1 MKVLVTGSSGF
12 VGKNVVSTLRN
23 LSNVDVLLFDRDDSL
38 EVLESHAKVCD
49 FVVHLAG
56 INRPKNVSEFKDGNV
71 TLTATLCEF
80 LVKHDNCVPIIITS
94 SIQAELENDYGKSKR
109 EGEDVLLKY
118 AKENNA
124 QAIIYRLTN
133 LFGKWSRPFY
143 NSVVATWCHLIAR
156 GEEIEISNPNH
167 ILTLV
172 YIDDLVHEFLSHIN
186 ATHETNDSMYYDVKI
201 THDIT
206 LSDLASVLKS
216 FKNNRDTLLVADF
229 SDLLT
234 KKLYSTYLSYLPSD
248 SFAYDVVSHVDNR
261 GSFTEILKQD
271 SFGQVSINISK
282 PGITKGEHW
291 HHTKVEKF
299 IVVQGTGLI
308 QFRDVFETE
317 VIEYEVTG
325 EKMVVV
331 DIPPGYTHNIIN
343 TGTSDMVTLMW
354 VNESYDADHP
364 DTYYERVIE

>member
-1 MKVLVTGSSGF
+1 M
-12 VGKNVVSTLRN
+12 
-23 LSNVDVLLFDRDDSL
+23 
-38 EVLESHAKVCD
+38 
-49 FVVHLAG
+49 
-56 INRPKNVSEFKDGNV
+56 
-71 TLTATLCEF
+71 
-80 LVKHDNCVPIIITS
+80 
-94 SIQAELENDYGKSKR
+94 
-109 EGEDVLLKY
+109 
-118 AKENNA
+118 
-124 QAIIYRLTN
+124 
-133 LFGKWSRPFY
+133 
-143 NSVVATWCHLIAR
+143 IAR

-299 IVVQGTGLI
+299 IGVQGTGLI